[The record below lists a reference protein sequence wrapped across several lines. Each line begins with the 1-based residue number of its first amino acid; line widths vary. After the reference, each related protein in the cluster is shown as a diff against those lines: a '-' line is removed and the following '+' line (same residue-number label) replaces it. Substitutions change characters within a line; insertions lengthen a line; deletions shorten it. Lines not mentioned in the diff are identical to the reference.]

1 MIRVLIAD
9 DHAVVRQG
17 LKKILA
23 EHSDMNV
30 IGEAENAA
38 DALLLVQNTKAD
50 VLLLDI
56 TMPDRS
62 GLDILKDLKRSKPK
76 LPILVLSMH
85 PEAQF
90 AVRVLRSGGSGY
102 LTKDAPPE
110 ELAKAIRKVTAG
122 GKYVSAMLAEQLAT
136 MTETNIQRPP
146 HEKLSDRE
154 FQVMRLIAHGKTL
167 TKIGESLSLSVKTI
181 STYRARILDKMNM
194 TSNAEIAR
202 YAVEHKL
209 IE

>member
-9 DHAVVRQG
+9 DHVVVRHG
-17 LKKILA
+17 LRKILG
-23 EHSDMNV
+23 EHSDMSV
-30 IGEAENAA
+30 VGEANNATE
-38 DALLLVQNTKAD
+38 ALALAQNTKAD

-56 TMPDRS
+56 TMPDKS
-62 GLDILKDLKRSKPK
+62 GLDILKDLKRAKPK
-76 LPILVLSMH
+76 LPVLILSMH

-90 AVRVLRSGGSGY
+90 AVRVLRAGGSGY

-110 ELAKAIRKVTAG
+110 ELARAIRKVATG
-122 GKYVSAMLAEQLAT
+122 GKYVGSLLAEQLAS
-136 MTETNIQRPP
+136 MTEANIQRPP

-154 FQVMRLIAHGKTL
+154 FQVLRLIAQGKTL
-167 TKIGESLSLSVKTI
+167 TEIAAILALSVKTI

-194 TSNAEIAR
+194 KSNAEIAR
-202 YAVEHKL
+202 YTVEHKL